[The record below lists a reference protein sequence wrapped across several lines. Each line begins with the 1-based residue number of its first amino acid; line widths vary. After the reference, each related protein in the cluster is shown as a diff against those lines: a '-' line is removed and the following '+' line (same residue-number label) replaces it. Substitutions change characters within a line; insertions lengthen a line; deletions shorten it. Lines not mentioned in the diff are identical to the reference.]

1 MNSNN
6 LRERYFKGRV
16 YIALTP
22 AILFASCVWFTPNL
36 VAIKLAH
43 GFQLYFS
50 LLLCLASSYLW
61 SQSKITVS
69 IFPENF
75 AFRMALVLL
84 ITTVGGG
91 LLTLYVN
98 PVYGLSLILTALLS
112 LFLFGLPDQ
121 TKVQSPF
128 WFKELI
134 RKSNIMLCICLIVML
149 AYWLNPYTE
158 PLNHYLK

>member
-6 LRERYFKGRV
+6 FRERYFKGRV
-16 YIALTP
+16 YITLAP
-22 AILFASCVWFTPNL
+22 AIFLASCVWFTPNV
-36 VAIKLAH
+36 VATKLAH
-43 GFQLYFS
+43 AFQLYLS
-50 LLLCLASSYLW
+50 LLLFFASTYLW
-61 SQSKITVS
+61 AQSKITVS

-75 AFRMALVLL
+75 AFRMSLVFL

-98 PVYGLSLILTALLS
+98 PVYGLSLILTTLLS

>member
-6 LRERYFKGRV
+6 FRERYFKGRV
-16 YIALTP
+16 YITLAP
-22 AILFASCVWFTPNL
+22 AIFLASCVWFTPNV
-36 VAIKLAH
+36 VATKLAH
-43 GFQLYFS
+43 AFQLYLC
-50 LLLCLASSYLW
+50 LLLFFASTYLW
-61 SQSKITVS
+61 AQSKITVS

-112 LFLFGLPDQ
+112 LFFFGLPDQ
-121 TKVQSPF
+121 SKVQSPF